1 MKFVTFL
8 FLVSLAISFVLL
20 NPKIRSKT
28 MKLFSGKDRSVLS
41 RMDIRFEDQKYRIIK
56 VFDFQKIFVE
66 VYRHTMDGFI
76 LVDRQSLT
84 DKRDAFYKFG
94 ENKYN
99 LFLKDIDNDGDN
111 EILIPTIDKNMK
123 ARLNIF
129 DFDPSNERL
138 SKISQH

>member
-1 MKFVTFL
+1 MKFVIFL

-28 MKLFSGKDRSVLS
+28 MKLFSDKDRSVLS
-41 RMDIRFEDQKYRIIK
+41 RMDIHFDDQKYRIIK
-56 VFDFQKIFVE
+56 VSAFQRIFVE
-66 VYRHTMDGFI
+66 VYKHTMKGFV

-111 EILIPTIDKNMK
+111 EILIPTIDKNMR
-123 ARLNIF
+123 ARLNVF
-129 DFDPSNERL
+129 DFDPRNERL
-138 SKISQH
+138 SKITQH